1 MIFRQILYRDL
12 GCASYFLADEG
23 QAAVVDPRWDIEVYL
38 ELAVQEGVRIAH
50 VLDTHMHADHVS
62 GRERLAERT
71 GARAYV
77 PVDSSPAGEDT
88 NGHEHA
94 EIVAG
99 DTLALGRLRLRAWAT
114 PGHRPEHLSI
124 VVCDISRGDDPWMV
138 LSGDSL
144 LVGDLARPDLAVEP
158 HAGARELRESLDE
171 LLQLGDH
178 VELWPA
184 HVGGSLCGGAGL
196 SGKTSSTIGYERR
209 HNPLLESEEEL
220 FVAELLRELPPRPPN
235 LARVVTLNRDRN
247 ARAPL
252 PLSELDDDT
261 LVREIATG
269 AHVIDG
275 RPPAAFDAGH
285 LRGAINLPA
294 GRSQGT
300 RAGWVL
306 SLDDRLVVVGSDLDH
321 ARQVALGLHAV
332 GLWDVVGLAA
342 GQPERWLDR
351 GLEVQR
357 TSSWDVATLA
367 QRLGREEIQLIDV
380 REHDEWD
387 SGHVRGSQN
396 LPLHQL
402 TDPDAIGPQQSGGPL
417 AVICAGGMRA
427 AFAASV
433 IRGWGHTDVIRVTD
447 GGVGNLPAHGIAL
460 VVDQTDT
467 EAGRD
472 SKPAA
477 RALA

>member
-38 ELAVQEGVRIAH
+38 ELAAQEGVRIAH

-77 PVDSSPAGEDT
+77 PMDISFAGEDAI
-88 NGHEHA
+88 GHGHD
-94 EIVAG
+94 EIMAG
-99 DTLALGRLRLRAWAT
+99 DTLTLGRLGLRAWAT
-114 PGHRPEHLSI
+114 PGHRPEHLAI
-124 VVCDISRGDDPWMV
+124 VVTDISRGDDPWMV

-144 LVGDLARPDLAVEP
+144 LVGDLARPDLAVES
-158 HAGARELRESLDE
+158 HSGARELRASLGE

-220 FVAELLRELPPRPPN
+220 FVAELLRDLPPRPPN
-235 LARVVTLNRDRN
+235 LARVVTLNRERD

-252 PLSELDDDT
+252 PLSELDDDA
-261 LVREIATG
+261 LAREVATG
-269 AHVIDG
+269 ARVVDG

-306 SLDDRLVVVGSDLDH
+306 NPDDRLVVVGSDRDH

-332 GLWDVVGLAA
+332 GLWGVVGLAA
-342 GQPERWLDR
+342 GEPERWLDR

-357 TSSWDVATLA
+357 ASSWDVPTLA

-380 REHDEWD
+380 RERDEWE
-387 SGHVRGSQN
+387 SGHVQGSQS

-402 TDPDAIGPQQSGGPL
+402 TDPDAIGLEQSGGPL
-417 AVICAGGMRA
+417 AVICAGGIRA

-433 IRGWGHTDVIRVTD
+433 IRGWGHAEVIRVSG

-460 VVDQTDT
+460 VVDRTDT
-467 EAGRD
+467 ETGKD
-472 SKPAA
+472 SEPAA
-477 RALA
+477 RAPA